1 MNMDIYIPKRN
12 LFIPWTQRKLKFVKN
27 REYLKKYN
35 SKNKSL
41 SFPKSL
47 KCIATCIKKFNN
59 YKNSKNGRK
68 KVNFVN
74 KTFLRLAKPTKNKMW
89 LKAMIFAYKII
100 NHMFLQQQTNAM
112 EVIDL

>member
-41 SFPKSL
+41 SFPKSI
-47 KCIATCIKKFNN
+47 KCIATCIKNLITIKI
-59 YKNSKNGRK
+59 RK
-68 KVNFVN
+68 TVVRK
-74 KTFLRLAKPTKNKMW
+74 
-89 LKAMIFAYKII
+89 
-100 NHMFLQQQTNAM
+100 
-112 EVIDL
+112 

>member
-12 LFIPWTQRKLKFVKN
+12 LFISWTQRKLKFVKN

-41 SFPKSL
+41 SFPKSI

-74 KTFLRLAKPTKNKMW
+74 KTFLRLAKPTENKMW
-89 LKAMIFAYKII
+89 LKAMIFPYKIN
-100 NHMFLQQQTNAM
+100 NHMFLQQ
-112 EVIDL
+112 